1 HRSHNGKEE
10 YNQTHRQM
18 SSRQSECPL
27 PGVTKTLSMV
37 SGVIHGITD
46 ESYPSKYH
54 GQTVLGVARHCQK

>member
-1 HRSHNGKEE
+1 
-10 YNQTHRQM
+10 M
-18 SSRQSECPL
+18 SSRQSECPS

-54 GQTVLGVARHCQK
+54 GQTVLGVARHCQN

>member
-1 HRSHNGKEE
+1 MDIKIQYHAPS
-10 YNQTHRQM
+10 
-18 SSRQSECPL
+18 
-27 PGVTKTLSMV
+27 KTLSMV